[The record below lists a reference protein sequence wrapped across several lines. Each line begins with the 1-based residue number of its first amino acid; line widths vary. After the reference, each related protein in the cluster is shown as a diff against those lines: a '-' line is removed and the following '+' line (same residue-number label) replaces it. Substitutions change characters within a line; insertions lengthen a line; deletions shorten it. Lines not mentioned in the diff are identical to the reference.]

1 MIRWSLMPEI
11 FSLFIIAII
20 FIRYYCYEWKVAFT
34 PRRKLFLACLICSG
48 SSIILNGL
56 CVWML
61 DQPGRF
67 PTWLNLV
74 MNTAYFLLSVFMCSL
89 FALLLFILLLE
100 HVYDLHCLRRAQVV
114 LTTLTTAYWAIILTN
129 PFTRVLFWIDDAGL
143 YQRGPLN
150 SLGYA
155 LPVLEIIL
163 LVYCYFRN
171 RESVSTSMVY
181 VMRSL
186 PPLVVLVAF
195 FQVLYPEV
203 LLNGTLSS
211 GASLLLFLSFQTHTG
226 DRDSLT
232 GIRNRENFMTELTI
246 RLREK
251 QELHIMLVSLQSFSD
266 VNLRLG
272 HTLGDAVLY
281 EVARYLDRFHSA
293 CHAFRISNVTF
304 ALVMPWTDGAEADRR
319 MQEIRDRFQQPWVLG
334 EVCCNLTTAMADLRC
349 AGQQSVNEVME
360 QMEFILTQARER
372 GTVLRFNEEARRQ
385 MQERKDLIGILRRS
399 IREQRFQVWYQPI
412 YCCHHSEF
420 CSAEALL
427 RLWDDNGRP
436 ISPDVFIPLAE
447 ETGMISELTWI
458 VLEDVCRLL
467 SSGRAPGLKSVSVN
481 LSMQQLLDPRL
492 TEHIAQK
499 LTEYHLTPDRLKI
512 EITERFLLQDAQYA
526 RRQLDSLLALGL
538 EIYMDDFGTGYSNLT
553 SVLNFP
559 FTFIKLDRSLVYRVP
574 EDRQAELM
582 VQTLMS
588 LFHDMGKRLVAEG
601 VETEM
606 QALRLRDLGADMIQG
621 FYYAKPM
628 PPEKLAAFFTQMFP
642 ELQA

>member
-1 MIRWSLMPEI
+1 MIRWSLMPEV

-34 PRRKLFLACLICSG
+34 PRRKLFLVCLVSSG
-48 SSIILNGL
+48 SSIVLNSL

-61 DQPGRF
+61 GQPGRF
-67 PTWLNLV
+67 PTWLNMTL
-74 MNTAYFLLSVFMCSL
+74 NTLYFLLSVTMCSL
-89 FALLLFILLLE
+89 FAILLFTLLLE
-100 HVYDLHCLRRAQVV
+100 HVYDLHCMKRAKAVV
-114 LTTLTTAYWAIILTN
+114 SGLTGAYFLLILANLSTGL
-129 PFTRVLFWIDDAGL
+129 LFWIDDAGL
-143 YQRGPLN
+143 YQRGVLN
-150 SLGYA
+150 STCYA
-155 LPVLEIIL
+155 LPVLEIAL

-171 RESVSTSMVY
+171 RDSISTSMVY

-186 PPLVVLVAF
+186 PPLVILVAV

-232 GIRNRENFMTELTI
+232 GIRNRENFMTELTM

-266 VNLRLG
+266 VNLHLG
-272 HTLGDAVLY
+272 HALGDAVLY
-281 EVARYLDRFHSA
+281 EAARYLDRFHPA
-293 CHAFRISNVTF
+293 CHAFRTSNVTF
-304 ALVMPWTDGAEADRR
+304 ALVMPWAGEAEADRR
-319 MQEIRDRFQQPWVLG
+319 MNEIRDRFRQPWVLG
-334 EVCCNLTTAMADLRC
+334 EVCCNLTAAMADLRC
-349 AGQQSVNEVME
+349 AEQQSVNEVIE

-372 GTVLRFNEEARRQ
+372 GTVLRFTEDTRRQ
-385 MQERKDLIGILRRS
+385 MQERKNLIDILRRS
-399 IREQRFQVWYQPI
+399 IRDRRFQVWYQPI
-412 YCCHHSEF
+412 YCCHLSEF

-427 RLWDDNGRP
+427 RLWDEDGRP
-436 ISPDVFIPLAE
+436 ISPEVFIPLAE

-467 SSGRAPGLKSVSVN
+467 SSEAVPDLKSVSLN

-492 TEHIAQK
+492 TEHIARK
-499 LTEYHLTPDRLKI
+499 LEEYRLTPDRLKI

-582 VQTLMS
+582 VRTLMA

-601 VETEM
+601 VETEV

-621 FYYAKPM
+621 FYYARPM
-628 PPEKLAAFFTQMFP
+628 PPEQLTAFFTQSRLNP
-642 ELQA
+642 